1 MAYYPCTKFQLPLL
15 IFFVNLVIMTNAS
28 VFNPAINEIFINNIS
43 RSTPPLNVHCLSRDD
58 DLGVHTL
65 EPGDKYDFSFHENFL
80 STTHFYCKLK
90 WGRNSSIF
98 DVYYKK
104 QSLCYYKFFKVT
116 DLYCTWSVQD
126 YAIYLALVKNPSPS
140 DFKFAYTW

>member
-1 MAYYPCTKFQLPLL
+1 MA
-15 IFFVNLVIMTNAS
+15 NAS
-28 VFNPAINEIFINNIS
+28 VFNPTINEIFINNIS
-43 RSTPPLNVHCLSRDD
+43 RSTPPLDVHCLSRDD

-98 DVYYKK
+98 D
-104 QSLCYYKFFKVT
+104 
-116 DLYCTWSVQD
+116 D